1 MQVITSKENPLIKQ
15 ICKLKE
21 KKYRNEYGQYLVEG
35 VKLVKEAI
43 EEKADIKHIVINEE
57 MKETGLIEKHL
68 KNGLQTNEFI
78 QVPNSIFKWI
88 SEVENPQGILAVI
101 QKKSEKVQMDYSQ
114 DIILALDDIQDP
126 GNLGTIIRTA
136 DSIGLKQI
144 LLSKGTADPY
154 NSKVI
159 RSTMGA
165 IFRVRLVECE
175 NFVQMLKACQE
186 NKYSILVT
194 SLDTKQSIYD
204 LTLKR
209 KVIVIGNEASGVSKK
224 VLEIADQKVTI
235 PMLGKTESLNASVAT
250 GVILYEYVRQNFF
263 MKNNANGK
271 K

>member
-1 MQVITSKENPLIKQ
+1 
-15 ICKLKE
+15 
-21 KKYRNEYGQYLVEG
+21 
-35 VKLVKEAI
+35 
-43 EEKADIKHIVINEE
+43 
-57 MKETGLIEKHL
+57 
-68 KNGLQTNEFI
+68 
-78 QVPNSIFKWI
+78 
-88 SEVENPQGILAVI
+88 
-101 QKKSEKVQMDYSQ
+101 
-114 DIILALDDIQDP
+114 
-126 GNLGTIIRTA
+126 
-136 DSIGLKQI
+136 
-144 LLSKGTADPY
+144 
-154 NSKVI
+154 
-159 RSTMGA
+159 MGA

-209 KVIVIGNEASGVSKK
+209 KVIVIGNEANGVSKK

-263 MKNNANGK
+263 MKNKANGK